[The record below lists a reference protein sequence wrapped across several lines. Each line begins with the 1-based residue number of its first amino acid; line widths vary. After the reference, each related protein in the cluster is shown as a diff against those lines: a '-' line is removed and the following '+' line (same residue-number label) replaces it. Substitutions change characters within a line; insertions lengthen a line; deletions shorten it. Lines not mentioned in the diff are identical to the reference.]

1 MLIID
6 TPRLRLR
13 PWTPEDYAPFRALN
27 ADPQVMRF
35 FPACL
40 SAAESDA
47 FADEIIRRFERQK
60 LFGLWAAEEK
70 NSGEFT
76 GFVGLNIPSAPF
88 DFNPCTEIGWR
99 LAKHFHGKGYATEAA
114 NAVLHYAFMQ
124 LNMPEIV
131 AFTAKVNLPSERVMV
146 KAGMQYQRDF
156 QHPSL
161 EQGHPLQAHVLYKIT
176 QADYRARQS

>member
-1 MLIID
+1 M
-6 TPRLRLR
+6 
-13 PWTPEDYAPFRALN
+13 A
-27 ADPQVMRF
+27 
-35 FPACL
+35 
-40 SAAESDA
+40 S
-47 FADEIIRRFERQK
+47 
-60 LFGLWAAEEK
+60 EEK

-76 GFVGLNIPSAPF
+76 GFVGRKIPSAPL
-88 DFNPCTEIGWR
+88 DCNPCTEIGWR
-99 LAKHFHGKGYATEAA
+99 LAKRFHGKGYATEAA

>member
-47 FADEIIRRFERQK
+47 MADEIIRRFERQK

-70 NSGEFT
+70 TAGNSPVLLASIFRQPLLILIR
-76 GFVGLNIPSAPF
+76 VLKSA
-88 DFNPCTEIGWR
+88 GVWR
-99 LAKHFHGKGYATEAA
+99 
-114 NAVLHYAFMQ
+114 N
-124 LNMPEIV
+124 
-131 AFTAKVNLPSERVMV
+131 AFTAKAMRQKRQMRCCI
-146 KAGMQYQRDF
+146 M
-156 QHPSL
+156 
-161 EQGHPLQAHVLYKIT
+161 PL
-176 QADYRARQS
+176 